1 MLLPTLLAAAFLKRL
16 NRFAALVD
24 LDGSHVTAHVPN
36 SGRLE
41 ELLTPGVTV
50 YLAQAGD
57 RARPE
62 VSLPWPAPRG
72 SSVEERRTKYDLVLV
87 DLGGLLVSC
96 DARLPPDLFAEGLT
110 QGRIDGLQKYQ
121 ASRREPALGDGRADL
136 LLATESGD
144 PIVVETKSVTLVEE
158 GVGLFP
164 DAPTERGARH
174 ARSLASLVVEQGQR
188 ALIAFVVQRED
199 IEALK
204 PNDDADPLFGQS
216 LRTAVR
222 AGVEAMAFKC
232 EVTLEHVRITS
243 SVPVLL

>member
-1 MLLPTLLAAAFLKRL
+1 MLLPTLLPAFFLKRL

-41 ELLTPGVTV
+41 ELLTPGVIV
-50 YLAQAGD
+50 YLARAGD

-62 VSLPWPAPRG
+62 VSLPWPVPRG
-72 SSVEERRTKYDLVLV
+72 SSAEERRTKYDLVVV

-96 DARLPPDLFAEGLT
+96 DARLPPELFSEGLA
-110 QGRIDGLQKYQ
+110 QGHIDGLQEYR
-121 ASRREPALGDGRADL
+121 ANRREPALGQGRADL
-136 LLATESGD
+136 LLATEDGD
-144 PIVVETKSVTLVEE
+144 LITVETKSVTLVKE
-158 GVGLFP
+158 GIGLFP

-199 IEALK
+199 VDALK
-204 PNDDADPLFGQS
+204 PNDGADPFFGQS
-216 LRTAVR
+216 LREAVR
-222 AGVEAMAFKC
+222 AGVEAMAFRC